1 MRHPVRGLCL
11 LGLIVLALAGCVPT
25 PKPFAHSESEDRAYA
40 PKEDKSD
47 VVVLPPEN
55 MPAEL
60 GRRVAAALAMEL
72 QAYGIVGTLRR
83 NGADAT
89 VSARMSTRDAPLGLG
104 VEIDVDWVMKGR
116 GGVVGPTTTKT
127 VARPEDYATANDR
140 LASRIAQQAAPR
152 VATMLGRPPDYEARS
167 LGQVAA
173 GLSVPPVPLSDTS
186 TKPDA
191 AATTAAAAEPGA
203 KPARTA
209 APAAPTPPQVRAVV
223 APVTGAPSDGNR
235 QLLSGMRRALGSSRV
250 VVVDK
255 PGTDVFT
262 VVGSVALKPIDDRSA
277 QLSITWVLKDPNGKE
292 VGKVE
297 QSNPVPLAA
306 TRGSW
311 AGFGD
316 IVAAAAV
323 EGILELIDKA
333 REKQH

>member
-11 LGLIVLALAGCVPT
+11 LGLIVLVLAGCVPT
-25 PKPFAHSESEDRAYA
+25 PRPFAHSESEDRAYA

-47 VVVLPPEN
+47 VVILPPEN

-60 GRRVAAALAMEL
+60 GQRVAAALAVEL
-72 QAYGIVGTLRR
+72 QAYGIIGTLQR

-104 VEIDVDWVMKGR
+104 VEIDVDWLMKGR
-116 GGVVGPTTTKT
+116 DGVAGPTTTKT
-127 VARPEDYATANDR
+127 VTRPEDYATANDR

-173 GLSVPPVPLSDTS
+173 GLSVPPVPPSDTS
-186 TKPDA
+186 TKPEA
-191 AATTAAAAEPGA
+191 ATTTAAAAEPGA
-203 KPARTA
+203 KPA
-209 APAAPTPPQVRAVV
+209 APAASAAAPPQVRAMV

-250 VVVDK
+250 VVMDK
-255 PGTDVFT
+255 PGTDIFT

-277 QLSITWVLKDPNGKE
+277 QLSVTWVLKDPSGKE

-333 REKQH
+333 RQKQH